1 MKKNIFVISLILLV
15 VLSQA
20 ALFSASWLPA
30 ESTIDSA
37 EKDTIDETM
46 DKLETLYRL
55 IDSVF
60 LFDIDYDAVY
70 DSMAKGLFSALEDPY
85 SEYITAEESQDIQDL
100 TQGVYGGIGAYIS
113 KPNPSYIDYYD
124 PETYMVT
131 IVAPFLGSPAYK
143 AGLHAGDLIAEI
155 DGITVDEY
163 TAQEA
168 SANLRGE
175 PGTIVELLVVRGTAS
190 FTLSVER
197 AIVEIPT
204 VRYDIIDDIGYLQI
218 LEFTPVTPEK
228 VWEAIVF
235 FKNQN
240 YKGLVMDL
248 RGNPGGSVDAAVQ
261 IADLFLSLKT
271 VLIMDSGDGE
281 KSSKYRTRFETTVPK
296 DLPLVVLTNGG
307 TASSS
312 EILAGALRDND
323 RAILIGETS
332 FGKGLVQ
339 NVYPYEDNDFFKITS
354 AQYLTPD
361 GHDIHKVGI
370 VPDIEDIEPELSE
383 EELDSFVLLQE
394 EKRIKEFVET
404 QTSFTDSEVN
414 TYISEL
420 QNDGIM
426 LNERYLRKLIRNE
439 FENDMDFPPIYD
451 LEYDTVLRR
460 TLEYLNTGEYN
471 K

>member
-1 MKKNIFVISLILLV
+1 MLI
-15 VLSQA
+15 VLSQM
-20 ALFSASWLPA
+20 ALFSSSWLPT
-30 ESTIDSA
+30 ESTTASA
-37 EKDTIDETM
+37 GEDTIDETM
-46 DKLETLYRL
+46 EKLETLYRL
-55 IDSVF
+55 IDTVF

-70 DSMAKGLFSALEDPY
+70 DSMAKGLFSALGDPY

-155 DGITVDEY
+155 DGIPVDEY

-168 SANLRGE
+168 SANLRGD
-175 PGTIVELLVVRGTAS
+175 PGTTVELLVVRGTAS
-190 FTLSVER
+190 FTITVER

-218 LEFTPVTPEK
+218 LEFTPVTPGK
-228 VWEAIVF
+228 VREALDF
-235 FKNQN
+235 FNDQN
-240 YKGLVMDL
+240 YSGIIMDL
-248 RGNPGGSVDAAVQ
+248 RGNPGGSVDSAVQ

-271 VLIMDSGDGE
+271 VLIMESGEDK
-281 KSSKYRTRFETTVPK
+281 KSSKYKTRFGTTVPK
-296 DLPLVVLTNGG
+296 DLPLVVLTNRG

-323 RAILIGETS
+323 RAILIGETT

-339 NVYPYEDNDFFKITS
+339 NVYPYDDDFFKITS

-361 GHDIHKVGI
+361 EHNIHKIGI
-370 VPDIEDIEPELSE
+370 IPDIEDVEPELSE
-383 EELDSFVLLQE
+383 DELDSFVRLQE
-394 EKRIKEFVET
+394 EKLIKLFVET
-404 QTSFTDSEVN
+404 QTSFTNSEVN
-414 TYISEL
+414 KYISEL
-420 QNDGIM
+420 QDDGIT
-426 LNERYLRKLIRNE
+426 LNQRLLRKLIRNE
-439 FENDMDFPPIYD
+439 FENTMDFPPVYD
-451 LEYDTVLRR
+451 LEYDNVLRR
-460 TLEYLNTGEYN
+460 TLEYIETGEYN
-471 K
+471 L